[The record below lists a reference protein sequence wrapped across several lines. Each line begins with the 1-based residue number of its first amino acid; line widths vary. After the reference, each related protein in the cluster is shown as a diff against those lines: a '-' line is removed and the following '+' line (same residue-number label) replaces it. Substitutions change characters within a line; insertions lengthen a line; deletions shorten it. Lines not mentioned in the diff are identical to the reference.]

1 MSAIVFILLLSFLVI
16 IHELGHFIAAQW
28 AKVKTDEFGLGYP
41 PKALKLFRWKNTDFT
56 INWIPFGGFVR
67 MQGEEGES
75 HDDSVDAGQTEK
87 TKVSQQKK
95 KVTGQFYQAGVFQK
109 LVIILAGASVNFVFG
124 IIAFTIVFTKMGIP
138 EEISEARVGYVADN
152 SPAAQAGL
160 QKNVN
165 IIGVKYDDQQF
176 SLATTQEVIDKVY
189 EFRGKTITLITT
201 GACDQKVCQESVHEY
216 QVYVRTQEETPQ
228 NEGAMGIAFD
238 SYVMVHY
245 SQSEMPFRSAVYG
258 VKQAVGLG
266 WMIVEAFSG
275 ILVGIFTKG
284 TLPQDVA
291 GPIGIVHQAQ
301 STGILAE
308 GWLTVLSFA
317 GMLSINLAVMNVLP
331 LPPLDGGRAVFV
343 ILEALLTK
351 KRTQRIEY
359 IFNYGGYILLFGL
372 IIVIT
377 IKDVLRIFY
386 G

>member
-1 MSAIVFILLLSFLVI
+1 MSALVFILLLSFLVI
-16 IHELGHFIAAQW
+16 IHELGHFIAAKW

-41 PKALKLFRWKNTDFT
+41 PKALKLFRWKDTDFT
-56 INWIPFGGFVR
+56 LNWIPFGGFVR
-67 MQGEEGES
+67 MQGEEGQGE
-75 HDDSVDAGQTEK
+75 DGEG
-87 TKVSQQKK
+87 KK

-109 LVIILAGASVNFVFG
+109 LIIILAGATVNFVFG
-124 IIAFTIVFTKMGIP
+124 IIAFTIVFSIMGIP
-138 EEISEARVGYVADN
+138 EEISEARVGFIAEN

-160 QKNVN
+160 TTNVN
-165 IIGVKYDDQQF
+165 ITAIKYEDQEF
-176 SLATTQEVIDKVY
+176 ALTTTKEVIDKVY

-201 GACDQKVCQESVHEY
+201 GPCVQKVCEDRRQEH
-216 QVYVRTQEETPQ
+216 QVYVRTQEETPE

-238 SYVMVHY
+238 QYVMVHY
-245 SQSEMPFRSAVYG
+245 SPLEMPFRSAVYG
-258 VKQAVGLG
+258 VKQAIGLG
-266 WMIVEAFSG
+266 WQIVQAFSG
-275 ILVGIFTKG
+275 ILIDLFTRG
-284 TLPQDVA
+284 SLPKDVA

-351 KRTQRIEY
+351 KRTQKIEY

-377 IKDVLRIFY
+377 IKDVLRIIY